1 MAQKGE
7 FLNFKVS
14 TLLENDIS
22 GKCTH
27 DLKKHSKHFILKPK
41 DILRYT
47 CIKSFSG
54 LSFNNP
60 GEIYVFSWL
69 SFKNL
74 GEICHNQKSGRD
86 LWEKNKSQGPPGESG
101 RVGSYA

>member
-1 MAQKGE
+1 MAQKGK

-14 TLLENDIS
+14 RLLENDIS

-27 DLKKHSKHFILKPK
+27 ELKKHSKHFILKLK

-54 LSFNNP
+54 LSLNNP
-60 GEIYVFSWL
+60 GEIYVFSGL
-69 SFKNL
+69 SFKNP
-74 GEICHNQKSGRD
+74 GEICHNHKSVRD
-86 LWEKNKSQGPPGESG
+86 L
-101 RVGSYA
+101 

>member
-1 MAQKGE
+1 MAQKGT

-14 TLLENDIS
+14 RLLENDIS

-27 DLKKHSKHFILKPK
+27 ELKKHSKHFILKLK

-54 LSFNNP
+54 LSLNNP
-60 GEIYVFSWL
+60 GEIYVFSGL
-69 SFKNL
+69 SFKNP
-74 GEICHNQKSGRD
+74 GEICHNHKSVRD
-86 LWEKNKSQGPPGESG
+86 L
-101 RVGSYA
+101 